1 MKTNQKWPLCNYCD
15 RRVVYKENVQLYGKV
30 QELKWFLSDSALRC
44 LLHFGDVSLFS
55 MLHICIGLTWHK
67 IDLIGELVELK
78 SSMENF
84 PLLPWRQSIST
95 KCQRN
100 RTSGKTKGG
109 INNAERKE
117 ILFWSVFLHY
127 SIFSITSFLLSFLMP
142 FFITLVVSGL
152 FYFFSPHFVIF
163 LQFILLDVAPLSS
176 NFHFKKNYVRFETS
190 FTILTL
196 GFASLTLTA
205 S

>member
-1 MKTNQKWPLCNYCD
+1 MKRMHNCTEQF
-15 RRVVYKENVQLYGKV
+15 
-30 QELKWFLSDSALRC
+30 ELKWFLLKSSLRC
-44 LLHFGDVSLFS
+44 LLHFGDVS
-55 MLHICIGLTWHK
+55 MWHICISLTWYK

-117 ILFWSVFLHY
+117 IFILERFPPSLFNFLY
-127 SIFSITSFLLSFLMP
+127 Y
-142 FFITLVVSGL
+142 VVSTFFLNTVLYHFGCL
-152 FYFFSPHFVIF
+152 DLILFFSHHFVMF

-176 NFHFKKNYVRFETS
+176 NFHFQKNLC
-190 FTILTL
+190 ILKIPSPYSQL
-196 GFASLTLTA
+196 VLLL
-205 S
+205 